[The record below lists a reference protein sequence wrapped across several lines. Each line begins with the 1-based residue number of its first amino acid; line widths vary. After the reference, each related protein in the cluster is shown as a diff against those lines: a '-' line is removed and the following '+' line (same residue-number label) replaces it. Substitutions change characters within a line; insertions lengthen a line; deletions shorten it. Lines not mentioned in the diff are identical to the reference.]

1 MREAAFPNF
10 KKLYGILNR
19 APTSFSQGLPAGN
32 YSVLISYSILTAQ
45 HWSWSEGVHYMALT
59 SAPACFN
66 LIVSIYFHGRKEVV
80 LTTLTWFG
88 GNNPF
93 LPIAYLVSGGVIFV
107 VGVVL
112 TVVYVKVG
120 RDGKNMEE

>member
-1 MREAAFPNF
+1 MHVASGTAQPLYWQRPVYELDPTDPNNNGFINDDLIVWMREAAFPNF

-66 LIVSIYFHGRKEVV
+66 LIVSIV
-80 LTTLTWFG
+80 TTFTFRLRIKIC
-88 GNNPF
+88 N
-93 LPIAYLVSGGVIFV
+93 
-107 VGVVL
+107 
-112 TVVYVKVG
+112 
-120 RDGKNMEE
+120 